1 MPETAT
7 LISPSRHPVRHPT
20 GGRTSLYLVRH
31 GRTLGNVQR
40 VLVGSTD
47 IPLDEFGIQQAHLVG
62 ERLATAVQADML
74 LSSPLQRARVTAEI
88 IGRQMGLTP
97 RIRPNLIEW
106 NFGAAE
112 GLSFETIAMQHSDL
126 AVRFADLED
135 FDVGWPEGETRRE
148 FHDRVQNEFLEILTA
163 FESHTL
169 IVVAHG
175 GIFGSLLAQIQGR
188 SPNDPKSFDI
198 RNCSVTH
205 LEVSVDETAVHLLN
219 DVEHLNGLTDP
230 IDGSG
235 GA

>member
-1 MPETAT
+1 
-7 LISPSRHPVRHPT
+7 
-20 GGRTSLYLVRH
+20 
-31 GRTLGNVQR
+31 VQR

-47 IPLDEFGIQQAHLVG
+47 IPLDGLGVQQAHLVG
-62 ERLATAVQADML
+62 ERLAAAVQADVL

-88 IGRQMGLTP
+88 IGSKMDLTL
-97 RIRPNLIEW
+97 RIRPNLTEW

-112 GLSFETIAMQHSDL
+112 GLSFESIAMQHSDL
-126 AVRFADLED
+126 AVRFADHED
-135 FDVGWPEGETRRE
+135 FDVGWPEGESRRV
-148 FHDRVQNEFLEILTA
+148 FHDRVYNEFLEILTA
-163 FESHTL
+163 FERHTL

-175 GIFGSLLAQIQGR
+175 GVFGSLLAQIQGR

-219 DVEHLNGLTDP
+219 DVEHLNGLTDLL
-230 IDGSG
+230 DGSG

>member
-1 MPETAT
+1 
-7 LISPSRHPVRHPT
+7 
-20 GGRTSLYLVRH
+20 
-31 GRTLGNVQR
+31 
-40 VLVGSTD
+40 
-47 IPLDEFGIQQAHLVG
+47 
-62 ERLATAVQADML
+62 
-74 LSSPLQRARVTAEI
+74 
-88 IGRQMGLTP
+88 
-97 RIRPNLIEW
+97 
-106 NFGAAE
+106 
-112 GLSFETIAMQHSDL
+112 MQHSDL

-175 GIFGSLLAQIQGR
+175 GVFGSLLAQIQGR

>member
-7 LISPSRHPVRHPT
+7 LVPPSRHPIRHPT

-47 IPLDEFGIQQAHLVG
+47 IPLDELGIQQAHLVG
-62 ERLATAVQADML
+62 ERLAAAVQADVL

-88 IGRQMGLTP
+88 IGSQMGLIP
-97 RIRPNLIEW
+97 RIRPNLTEW

-135 FDVGWPEGETRRE
+135 FDVGWPEGETRRV
-148 FHDRVQNEFLEILTA
+148 FHGRVYNEFLDILTA

-175 GIFGSLLAQIQGR
+175 GVFGSLLAQIQGR

-230 IDGSG
+230 LAGSG

>member
-1 MPETAT
+1 MPEAITS
-7 LISPSRHPVRHPT
+7 IQPSRHPVRHPT
-20 GGRTSLYLVRH
+20 GGRTSLCLVRH
-31 GRTLGNVQR
+31 GRTLGNVR
-40 VLVGSTD
+40 SVLVGSTD
-47 IPLDEFGIQQAHLVG
+47 IPLDELGIQQAHLVG
-62 ERLATAVQADML
+62 ERLAAAVKADVL

-88 IGRQMGLTP
+88 IGGKMGLIP
-97 RIRPNLIEW
+97 EIRPNLAEW

-112 GLSFETIAMQHSDL
+112 GLSLETVAMQHPEL
-126 AVRFADLED
+126 AVRFADHDD
-135 FDVGWPEGETRRE
+135 FDVGWPEGEIRRV
-148 FHDRVQNEFLEILTA
+148 FHDRVYKEFFDILTA

-175 GIFGSLLAQIQGR
+175 GVFGSLLAQIQGR

-219 DVEHLNGLTDP
+219 DVEHLNSLTDP
-230 IDGSG
+230 FDGSS